1 MRVHNGTFTKQ
12 NGDTRPMT
20 YVQLEDLPTGFLDTQ
35 LTGTGTARTLPEGQE
50 LVWDVNSGG
59 FRVFNH
65 STLIGEVT
73 VTDEPTVTYFPNN
86 T

>member
-20 YVQLEDLPTGFLDTQ
+20 FVRLEDLPTGFLDTQ
-35 LTGTGTARTLPEGQE
+35 LTGTGVNRTLAEGQE
-50 LVWDVNSGG
+50 LVWDVANNG

-65 STLIGEVT
+65 NTVIGEVT
-73 VTDEPTVTYFPNN
+73 VTDEPTTTYFPNN
-86 T
+86 S